1 MRISDWSSDV
11 CSSDLL
17 ATDLQSI
24 HAAHADI
31 EQHQIRFFVVDDVE
45 CSFAVVGLAND
56 LVARKFL
63 QEALHALT
71 RQRLVI
77 HNHDA
82 HRSSPYVSCS
92 TGAASGMSMRGNTSR
107 ARNTPPSSRRS
118 RPSSSRADR
127 KSTRL
132 NSSN

>member
-56 LVARKFL
+56 LVDRKFL

-77 HNHDA
+77 PNHDA
-82 HRSSPYVSCS
+82 HRSPPYVSC
-92 TGAASGMSMRGNTSR
+92 TSD
-107 ARNTPPSSRRS
+107 ARRVGQGWVSR
-118 RPSSSRADR
+118 
-127 KSTRL
+127 
-132 NSSN
+132 